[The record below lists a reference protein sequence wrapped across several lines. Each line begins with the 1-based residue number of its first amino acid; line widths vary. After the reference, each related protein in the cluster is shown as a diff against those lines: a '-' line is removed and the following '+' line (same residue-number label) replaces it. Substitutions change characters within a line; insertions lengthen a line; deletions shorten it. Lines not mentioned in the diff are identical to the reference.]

1 MKAVTH
7 ADNWSLTLGLAFQ
20 FFTRAPASEFY
31 VSGHSYATGVGRQ
44 CMGTTPKSKSRV
56 DSGATLGIK
65 KEIWTVVAIIV

>member
-7 ADNWSLTLGLAFQ
+7 ADNWSLTLGLAFHS
-20 FFTRAPASEFY
+20 FLPGTSEFY